1 MIEHTKTIIE
11 STDDISQ
18 LVGQNLMIHKS
29 SVFPFADSDEFLAE
43 LLKHNHNNSK
53 LISIGTSTPELL
65 IACDKAGI
73 EVAETLG
80 KTAFTNSI
88 EEILNSISSGDIV
101 YIQNPHKL
109 SGANFSLSDLK
120 SIVEKNKEGLN
131 IIDEYYFDFFGIS
144 SIPLLTLC
152 DNLVIIRSFAA
163 PFGIYSSDAGFA
175 LASSKMIRHFKENF
189 QLRKITNILRKT
201 ILATL
206 TNNDILQERLKEI
219 HEESLR
225 ITKALTAL
233 GVQCRI
239 TATDFLLLRVASVK
253 DVGNYLRSLK
263 IEVDNLDGYP
273 KMQKYIRFRIESKF
287 SNDRFIN
294 AFEKMPQE
302 FYKLKTADLQKTT
315 LRKSAEKNQLS
326 LDDILNEKIA
336 ERSTSKV
343 NIEEKHLFKI
353 MD

>member
-1 MIEHTKTIIE
+1 MKEHTKTITE

-18 LVGQNLMIHKS
+18 LVGQNLMIHKN
-29 SVFPFADSDEFLAE
+29 SVFPFADIDEFLAE
-43 LLKHNHNNSK
+43 LLQHNHKDSK
-53 LISIGTSTPELL
+53 LISIGAATPELL

-73 EVAETLG
+73 EVSEILG
-80 KTAFTNSI
+80 KTAFTNSMD
-88 EEILNSISSGDIV
+88 EILDSITSGDII
-101 YIQNPHKL
+101 YLQNPHKL

-120 SIVEKNKEGLN
+120 LIVENNKNGLN
-131 IIDEYYFDFFGIS
+131 IIDEYYYDFFGIS
-144 SIPLLTLC
+144 SMPLLTLC
-152 DNLVIIRSFAA
+152 ENLVIIRSFAA

-175 LASSKMIRHFKENF
+175 LASPNMIRIFKEQF

-206 TNNDILQERLKEI
+206 SNNDILRERLKEI

-233 GVQCRI
+233 GIQCRI

-253 DVGNYLRSLK
+253 DVGNYLRKLK

-287 SNDRFIN
+287 SNDRFID

-302 FYKLKTADLQKTT
+302 FYKLKSVDLQQTT
-315 LRKSAEKNQLS
+315 LRKPAEKNQLS
-326 LDDILNEKIA
+326 LDELLNQKIA
-336 ERSTSKV
+336 ERSSNKI